1 MIYELPQD
9 LINKIA
15 AGEVIERPASVVKE
29 LIENSIDANSTQI
42 TIDIENG
49 GKSLIRI
56 TDNGTGMSKE
66 DLVKA
71 PLRHTTSK
79 IKTVHDLFKITTLGF
94 RGEALASIGAVSS
107 LKIKTKQEN
116 QDLGYSYEI
125 NYDQKLKLQ
134 ECQTSKGTIIQI
146 EDLFRNLP
154 ARLKYLKADYVEF
167 QHILDLVT
175 KYALAFPEIHFRLT
189 NNSKEVLNSPSTTS
203 LNNIT
208 AILGKDISKHLIEI
222 NTPLI
227 QGYISKPILTRMDKS
242 NQIIFVNKRYI
253 RNKLISDAV
262 NQAYST
268 VVHHSRFPVF
278 ILDIKLS
285 PLDYDV
291 NVHPQKYEIRIKN
304 EKEIYDQIYNT
315 IKETLNSED
324 LIPEPTS
331 KGFELKPLLV
341 KKDKNYFT
349 TETQNTLSVEE
360 EKTNFKILGQ
370 AHKTYIFVETQEGV
384 FVIDQHALQERIFY
398 NEFVKEKSEIQKQ
411 SLVSPKI
418 LELSA
423 EEFQIA
429 KDNLSELMKLGFVLE
444 EFGINTYKLL
454 SVPIVK
460 DIQMPPEYL
469 TEIISNIKNNS
480 KTTHVDSFKDRIL
493 KYMSCRGA
501 IKAGDILTLSE
512 MKNLVKQL
520 ENLESTPTCPHGRPI
535 VLRYTLLDLEKM
547 FQRKL

>member
-134 ECQTSKGTIIQI
+134 ECPTSKGTIIEI

-154 ARLKYLKADYVEF
+154 ARLKYLKADYLEF

>member
-29 LIENSIDANSTQI
+29 LIENSKDANSTQI

-134 ECQTSKGTIIQI
+134 ECQTSKGTIIEI

-154 ARLKYLKADYVEF
+154 ARLKLLKSDYLEF
-167 QHILDLVT
+167 QPFLDLVT
-175 KYALAFPEIHFRLT
+175 KYALAFQEIHFRLT

>member
-134 ECQTSKGTIIQI
+134 ECQTSKGTIIEI

-154 ARLKYLKADYVEF
+154 ARLKYLKADYLEF

>member
-134 ECQTSKGTIIQI
+134 ECQTSKGTIIEI